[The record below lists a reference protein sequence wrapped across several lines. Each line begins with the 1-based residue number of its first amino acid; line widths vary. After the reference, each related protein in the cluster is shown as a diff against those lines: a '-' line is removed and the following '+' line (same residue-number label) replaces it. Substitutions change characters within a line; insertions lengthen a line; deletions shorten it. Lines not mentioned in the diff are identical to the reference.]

1 MKNISSKGLINK
13 NKQRK
18 LVQSYVEKLSIKVND
33 TKNLI
38 TSLSGGNQ
46 QKVVLSKALCTEP
59 EILILDNPTQG
70 VDIGVKMEIYRQI
83 IELAEQGLSF
93 VILSNEI
100 PELQKL
106 CDRVY
111 VMFNGEVRFEFPHD
125 EITEEKI
132 MFVATGGKIRT

>member
-111 VMFNGEVRFEFPHD
+111 VMFNGEVRFEFPND